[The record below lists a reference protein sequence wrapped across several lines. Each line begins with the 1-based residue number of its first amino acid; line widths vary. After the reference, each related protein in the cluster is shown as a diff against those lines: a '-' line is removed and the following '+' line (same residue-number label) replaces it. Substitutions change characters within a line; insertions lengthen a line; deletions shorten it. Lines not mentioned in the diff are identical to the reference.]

1 MRSAHPLAP
10 VAMPGTD
17 SRRPVP
23 DELASRQRELEAYQE
38 VIRRCRA
45 CVEAGYLPAARPVF
59 LGHAGQRVMVVGQAP
74 AQPRSEH
81 PRPYS
86 GASGR
91 TLRSWL
97 AQAGFPPQELE
108 TFCYLTSVTKC
119 FPGPSR
125 SGKGDRA
132 PSAAE
137 VALCRRHLE
146 RELALVR
153 PAVVITLGRLAA
165 RWFLGDRP
173 LSELVGQVFTWPA
186 PWLPPAPENSAQR
199 QDLSGD
205 GALGDPCVLV
215 LPLPHP
221 SGVNRWHN
229 DPANREQLARAL
241 TRLAE
246 LRRRLDL
253 EPVYPG
259 AGPARS

>member
-1 MRSAHPLAP
+1 
-10 VAMPGTD
+10 MPEAGP
-17 SRRPVP
+17 RQPGP
-23 DELASRQRELEAYQE
+23 GALASRQRELESYQE
-38 VIRRCRA
+38 IIRGCRA

-59 LGHAGQRVMVVGQAP
+59 RGHAGQRVMVVGQAP

-108 TFCYLTSVTKC
+108 TYCYLTSVTKC

-125 SGKGDRA
+125 NGKGDRA

-146 RELALVR
+146 RELALVQ
-153 PAVVITLGRLAA
+153 PAVIITLGRLAA

-173 LSELVGQVFTWPA
+173 LSELVGEVFAWPA
-186 PWLPPAPENSAQR
+186 PWLPPAREGDAGRPDSR
-199 QDLSGD
+199 GD
-205 GALGDPCVLV
+205 GAPGEAGVLV
-215 LPLPHP
+215 LPLSHP

-229 DPANREQLARAL
+229 DPANRERLARAL
-241 TRLAE
+241 ARLAE

-253 EPVYPG
+253 EPLAP
-259 AGPARS
+259 

>member
-1 MRSAHPLAP
+1 MRSSRPIALPAT
-10 VAMPGTD
+10 AGTSNRQPG
-17 SRRPVP
+17 PG
-23 DELASRQRELEAYQE
+23 ELATRQRELEAYQE
-38 VIRRCRA
+38 IIRGCRA
-45 CVEAGYLPAARPVF
+45 CVEAGYLPAAWPVF
-59 LGHAGQRVMVVGQAP
+59 RGRAGQRVMVVGQAP

-97 AQAGFPPQELE
+97 VQAGFPPQELE
-108 TFCYLTSVTKC
+108 TYCYLTSVTKC

-153 PAVVITLGRLAA
+153 PAVIITLGRLAA

-173 LSELVGQVFTWPA
+173 LSELVGEVFAWPTREDDA
-186 PWLPPAPENSAQR
+186 GQPEPGR
-199 QDLSGD
+199 D
-205 GALGDPCVLV
+205 GAPGEAAVLV

-229 DPANREQLARAL
+229 DPANRAQLARAL
-241 TRLAE
+241 RRLAE

-253 EPVYPG
+253 EPLVPW
-259 AGPARS
+259 R